1 MHRDPLPLPLK
12 RQISRGLASK
22 FFYLADGIA
31 KYNELTQTQLG
42 ALERSYAAT
51 GQFVMESDEFRDFTM
66 THAQGSRAIGTII
79 RPMRFRP
86 EGFDIDVVIRLRDAA
101 NRKYGNDPAQLS

>member
-12 RQISRGLASK
+12 RQLSRGSSSK

-31 KYNELTQTQLG
+31 KYNEPTQTQLG
-42 ALERSYAAT
+42 ALERSYTAT

-66 THAQGSRAIGTII
+66 TVHAQGSRAIGTII

-86 EGFDIDVVIRLRDAA
+86 APCLHACAGRAA
-101 NRKYGNDPAQLS
+101 PARTPRRPSGR